1 MRTDLYSVANSTQ
14 CSVVTSIVP
23 LLTSCYGFS
32 FVLGCGVSFF
42 VRFQHPPIDGC
53 PTASCDFGIL
63 KGEGELMSFY
73 SAILISLKKK
83 DICIYVADSLCSTAE
98 TNAIL

>member
-1 MRTDLYSVANSTQ
+1 MRIDLYSAGNSTQ

-63 KGEGELMSFY
+63 KEDELMSFY
-73 SAILISLKKK
+73 SAILISHKKK
-83 DICIYVADSLCSTAE
+83 KKGYMYICS
-98 TNAIL
+98 

>member
-1 MRTDLYSVANSTQ
+1 MRIDLYSAGNSTQ

-63 KGEGELMSFY
+63 KEDELMSFY

-83 DICIYVADSLCSTAE
+83 KKRIYVYM
-98 TNAIL
+98 